1 MPGWLTL
8 GRALSIGPT
17 PGFLDSRSAIMR
29 TGISSSTVVL
39 FLVGHITRNTK
50 QTEVDTEAFK
60 KGGRCHASSDIYHCG
75 QGISGASDN
84 LARRSSFLQQYRCV
98 GLPEILRPVDRSQGP
113 SLKPRATLTKQRA
126 A

>member
-39 FLVGHITRNTK
+39 VLVGHITRNTK
-50 QTEVDTEAFK
+50 QTEVDTEASK
-60 KGGRCHASSDIYHCG
+60 KVA
-75 QGISGASDN
+75 A
-84 LARRSSFLQQYRCV
+84 
-98 GLPEILRPVDRSQGP
+98 
-113 SLKPRATLTKQRA
+113 ATLHPISITAVRA
-126 A
+126 SPGLVATLLREVVSFSNIGV